1 MVTLPDKS
9 PTPSS
14 SSCAHGLLQMAIELG
29 RIRQQ
34 QEALGRALDLTIRL
48 LSQTSPTR
56 TTPSSTATSTA
67 MWRRK
72 PKPTGRPTSTD
83 TNTIIRKAAHK
94 ALMETVVWALGKV
107 GSWLLTNLVPM
118 LITAAMGMLSTF
130 LGVWSTLGKWL
141 GPLLRALGLG

>member
-1 MVTLPDKS
+1 MMNSPES

-48 LSQTSPTR
+48 LSQTRPTR
-56 TTPSSTATSTA
+56 TTPSSTATSTG
-67 MWRRK
+67 MRRRK
-72 PKPTGRPTSTD
+72 PKPTGTSTSTD
-83 TNTIIRKAAHK
+83 TIIRKAAHK
-94 ALMETVVWALGKV
+94 ALMETVVWALGKA
-107 GSWLLTNLVPM
+107 GSWFLTNLVPM
-118 LITAAMGMLSTF
+118 LITAAMGMLSSF
-130 LGVWSTLGKWL
+130 LGVWGTLAKWL